1 MARTDPPAPPP
12 VLDDGSAL
20 FLDFDG
26 TLVELAETPGA
37 IRVPIG
43 LGSLLKRVSDRL
55 GGRVAIISGR
65 SVKDLDRYLDSSGF
79 AVSGSHGL
87 EMRLRSGE
95 LVPLSAPVALKE
107 LVEEISR
114 FAEQNQ
120 GLVVEEK
127 PFSIALHYRQAPKL
141 QDQVLA
147 LVEDLA
153 SAHGFSVQHGK
164 MVAEVRPRGADK
176 GDALRVLMKEPEFT
190 GARPVFV
197 GDDLTDEVAFEAA
210 AEMGGDGILVGNARA
225 SAARYRLP
233 DVASVAA
240 WLSGLVK

>member
-26 TLVELAETPGA
+26 TLFELAETPGA